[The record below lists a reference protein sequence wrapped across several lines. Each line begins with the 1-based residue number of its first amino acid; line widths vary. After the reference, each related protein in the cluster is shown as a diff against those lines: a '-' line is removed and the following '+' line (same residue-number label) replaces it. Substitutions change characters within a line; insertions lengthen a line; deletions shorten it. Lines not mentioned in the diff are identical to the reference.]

1 MGYNIADA
9 EKFKFAINLLQE
21 SLQKP
26 ARETIFV
33 GDNLVTWNRNLS
45 FLRDSFYIN
54 LLEDESI
61 STTEKSN
68 IWRTYTLLYFA
79 EKALNLEGD
88 FLELGCYI
96 GTTAEI
102 VLKKCALNNY
112 NKKYFLYDSFKWKE
126 KDQNT
131 KLPELENPNMY
142 KEIKTRFSENH
153 EVEIICGHVPD
164 SFQKAFPEKIAFAHI
179 DMNHPVAEAK
189 ALEKILP

>member
-79 EKALNLEGD
+79 E
-88 FLELGCYI
+88 I
-96 GTTAEI
+96 
-102 VLKKCALNNY
+102 KKKVSISKL
-112 NKKYFLYDSFKWKE
+112 LPVRVT
-126 KDQNT
+126 KD
-131 KLPELENPNMY
+131 
-142 KEIKTRFSENH
+142 
-153 EVEIICGHVPD
+153 
-164 SFQKAFPEKIAFAHI
+164 
-179 DMNHPVAEAK
+179 
-189 ALEKILP
+189 